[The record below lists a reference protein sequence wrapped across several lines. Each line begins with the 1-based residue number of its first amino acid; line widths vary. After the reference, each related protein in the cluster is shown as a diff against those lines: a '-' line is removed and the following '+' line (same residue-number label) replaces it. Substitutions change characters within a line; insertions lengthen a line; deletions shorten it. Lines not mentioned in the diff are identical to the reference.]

1 MEWTPHI
8 GHKTM
13 PSLTV
18 EVAVA
23 LLSFDS
29 FQCIYLEL
37 HRRLDMTLADLW
49 PSILTQL
56 SKILKIAFDSNIIQL
71 FQYLIVTLTLR

>member
-1 MEWTPHI
+1 
-8 GHKTM
+8 M

-18 EVAVA
+18 EVTVA

-37 HRRLDMTLADLW
+37 HRRLGITTACPR

-56 SKILKIAFDSNIIQL
+56 SKTLKIAFDSNIVQL
-71 FQYLIVTLTLR
+71 FQRLTVTLTLR